1 MHYSNWTLHTF
12 VKKIPAIAFIL
23 IIAFMLLKLSLFWYL
38 QKLKK
43 FAFLLVNSEWWI
55 FMKTRKVKRKKGR
68 QNNKQNDGWMDGG
81 MNAWIWIFF
90 CCLLSKIFAR
100 CQSRINTIKTSISF
114 HRQLNLHYWKII
126 FPLQL
131 NHVQ

>member
-38 QKLKK
+38 QKSKK

-55 FMKTRKVKRKKGR
+55 FMKTRKVKIKKADR
-68 QNNKQNDGWMDGG
+68 TIDKTMDGWRDECMD
-81 MNAWIWIFF
+81 MDIF
-90 CCLLSKIFAR
+90 CCLLSKILAR

>member
-1 MHYSNWTLHTF
+1 MYYRNTRYLIAEHSPVYFHEHVTTSLDIHRCYIIGNPLQIWDFWQLANKLNFLVFRKQCMYYSNWTLHTF

-55 FMKTRKVKRKKGR
+55 FMKTRKVKIKKADR
-68 QNNKQNDGWMDGG
+68 TINN
-81 MNAWIWIFF
+81 
-90 CCLLSKIFAR
+90 R
-100 CQSRINTIKTSISF
+100 
-114 HRQLNLHYWKII
+114 
-126 FPLQL
+126 
-131 NHVQ
+131 